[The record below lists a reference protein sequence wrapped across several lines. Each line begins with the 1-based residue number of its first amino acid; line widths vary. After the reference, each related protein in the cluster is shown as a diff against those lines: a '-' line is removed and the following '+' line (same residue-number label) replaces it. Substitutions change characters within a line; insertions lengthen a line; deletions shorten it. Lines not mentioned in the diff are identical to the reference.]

1 MSVREGT
8 PVAPSQGSNGPESA
22 HPRSRSAGAGHFGRN
37 PAQCSQRPRRT
48 QALSGHRSSGQG
60 PGVRLLAADSP
71 LSEAITQVQDLGVEI
86 FACGN
91 SMRSIGLDAE
101 VLTVGIGTV
110 SAAVAHLAE
119 RQWEGWAY
127 VRP

>member
-1 MSVREGT
+1 M
-8 PVAPSQGSNGPESA
+8 
-22 HPRSRSAGAGHFGRN
+22 AGI
-37 PAQCSQRPRRT
+37 
-48 QALSGHRSSGQG
+48 LRSSVNARAALKPAAAIEVVVQG